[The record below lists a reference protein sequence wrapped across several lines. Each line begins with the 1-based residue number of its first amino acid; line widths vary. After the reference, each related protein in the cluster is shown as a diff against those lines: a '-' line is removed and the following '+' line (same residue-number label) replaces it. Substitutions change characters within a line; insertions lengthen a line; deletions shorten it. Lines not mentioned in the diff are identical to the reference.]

1 MRPGHGVI
9 LATVALLLLGVV
21 MVNSV
26 SLARAPGATA
36 EVLSEAPPPGP
47 VDAARLLWGRPTLY
61 ALLAAGMMLLGAIT
75 PLGRL
80 VRSRGLASPIPW
92 LVAGPILLLLLVYAP
107 GIGREVNGAR
117 RWVEFG
123 PLNLQPSEVAKWALP
138 VVLAWWCVAMRSRIG
153 SLPQGL
159 LPPLALVLLT
169 CGLVG
174 VEDLGT
180 AVLIFTVSLLLL
192 LAGGVRFGHL
202 LLLVPIG
209 AVGAAAAILHSP
221 YRLKRLLA
229 WQDPFADP
237 QGIGYHIIQSLS
249 AIAGGGLTGRGLGHG
264 VQKFGYLP
272 EATTDFIFAI
282 ICEEL
287 GLLGAAMTVGL
298 YLVLLCCGLLIVTG
312 ASGRNGADRLAA
324 VDPDPS
330 GPDSS
335 ESGAAGGAM
344 ATAAAIASTGSG
356 PSPFSRL
363 LGLGILLNVGVQAL
377 INVAVVVGLAPTK
390 GIALPL
396 VSHGGT
402 GWLLTAFSLGVL
414 ISIEREGRSEA
425 MLQPSPEMSPIA
437 RISPA

>member
-36 EVLSEAPPPGP
+36 ELLSEAPPPGP

-61 ALLAAGMMLLGAIT
+61 ALLAGGMILLGAIT
-75 PLGRL
+75 PVGRL
-80 VRSRGLASPIPW
+80 AQARGVASPIPW
-92 LVAGPILLLLLVYAP
+92 LILGPIALLLLVYAP

-117 RWVEFG
+117 RWVDLG
-123 PLNLQPSEVAKWALP
+123 PLNLQPSEVAKWTLP
-138 VVLAWWCVAMRSRIG
+138 IVLAWWCVARRHQIHA
-153 SLPQGL
+153 L
-159 LPPLALVLLT
+159 LRGMAPPLLLVLLT

-192 LAGGVRFGHL
+192 LAGGVRLGHL
-202 LLLVPIG
+202 LLLVPVG

-221 YRLKRLLA
+221 YRLRRLLA

-287 GLLGAAMTVGL
+287 GLLGAVMTVGL
-298 YLVLLCCGLLIVTG
+298 YLILLCCGLLIVTG
-312 ASGRNGADRLAA
+312 GSGRGAAPRAA
-324 VDPDPS
+324 AATGAHDGVADPVTAA
-330 GPDSS
+330 GSS
-335 ESGAAGGAM
+335 EPIS
-344 ATAAAIASTGSG
+344 IHPG

-363 LGLGILLNVGVQAL
+363 LGLGILLNVGIQAL
-377 INVAVVVGLAPTK
+377 INIAVVVGLAPTK

-414 ISIEREGRSEA
+414 ISIEREGRSA
-425 MLQPSPEMSPIA
+425 ATPLVSPPPPSSVRA
-437 RISPA
+437 LPA